1 MSEIGPIDPARL
13 SLRQKRN
20 KRQRL
25 LSLILNSEDS
35 ELKPPEIGFPADG
48 NSKGPVVEP
57 NRVGLGIDFGT
68 SAIAMALV
76 GDAQRTVPFQFRP
89 AGAEEKEPFPYL
101 ESSLAR
107 LTSRG
112 HALLGDN
119 YNLEDAYRLSVQSGW
134 AFDPC
139 LKRRIEWLART
150 RGAGDWQKSAVLDV
164 AAVTIKALELAR
176 HPHGGPV
183 RKSLRGFT
191 GPVFVSLPNTFPRLG
206 AAAVERGVAY
216 GVAAALDLERLPPVR
231 TLLEAEA
238 VAYSELESGTEEG
251 FKGALLVVDAGAGT
265 TDASIVRRDGD
276 SLRVV
281 AHAGLPVGGIDLDAL
296 IALQAVED
304 FSRLDRG
311 GMIDA
316 LRFAREKK
324 EQYWGDPNLSVEEA
338 IEAIANSLHD
348 RQRGKEHP
356 KPLAEITAGLTRG
369 YQRYMSLA
377 IDAVLRC
384 LLANRRFA
392 IERVVLSGRA
402 SLLLGFRGR
411 VERCLEQLDCR
422 VPISTAGTG
431 EDLKLAVL
439 RGVNAYAYGNQ
450 PSIERRPLR
459 AGYELVLGSGPGEE
473 LCLLP
478 VGSLLVNGWGVATWR
493 QNTMVAGGSW
503 PILARSLPR
512 HIIEKLLENEG
523 FGASRDEREIL
534 ESWASRPVLR
544 ITGNPPFVDC
554 CAYDFLTQK
563 AMSRYGPPLEDL
575 EAPDVLAHAGRVHP
589 VHGAQEDWFEY
600 FLGDRK

>member
-1 MSEIGPIDPARL
+1 
-13 SLRQKRN
+13 
-20 KRQRL
+20 
-25 LSLILNSEDS
+25 
-35 ELKPPEIGFPADG
+35 
-48 NSKGPVVEP
+48 
-57 NRVGLGIDFGT
+57 
-68 SAIAMALV
+68 
-76 GDAQRTVPFQFRP
+76 
-89 AGAEEKEPFPYL
+89 
-101 ESSLAR
+101 
-107 LTSRG
+107 
-112 HALLGDN
+112 
-119 YNLEDAYRLSVQSGW
+119 
-134 AFDPC
+134 
-139 LKRRIEWLART
+139 
-150 RGAGDWQKSAVLDV
+150 VLDV

-176 HPHGGPV
+176 DPRGVPV
-183 RKSLRGFT
+183 RNSLRGFA
-191 GPVFVSLPNTFPRLG
+191 GPVFVSLPNTFPRPG

-216 GVAAALDLERLPPVR
+216 GVAAALELEKLPPVK

-238 VAYSELESGTEEG
+238 VAYSELEGGAETGFNGT
-251 FKGALLVVDAGAGT
+251 LLVVDAGAGT

-311 GMIDA
+311 QMGSL
-316 LRFAREKK
+316 LRWARDQKVEI
-324 EQYWGDPNLSVEEA
+324 WGNPSLSVEQA
-338 IEAIANSLHD
+338 IEAIAQNVSERPEHLKTASQSL
-348 RQRGKEHP
+348 
-356 KPLAEITAGLTRG
+356 IVAGLTRG

-377 IDAVLRC
+377 IDALLRC
-384 LLANRRFA
+384 LLENRRFA
-392 IERVVLSGRA
+392 VDRVVLSGRA
-402 SLLLGFRGR
+402 SLLRGFRDR

-439 RGVNAYAYGNQ
+439 RGVNSYAYGNQ

-478 VGSLLVNGWGVATWR
+478 VGSLLVNGWGVAAWR
-493 QNTMVAGGSW
+493 QNTTVAGGSW

-512 HIIEKLLENEG
+512 RVIEKLLQNEG

-544 ITGNPPFVDC
+544 LTGNPPFVDC

-563 AMSRYGPPLEDL
+563 AVSRYGPPLDDL
-575 EAPDVLAHAGRVHP
+575 DSPDSLAQAGRVHP

-600 FLGDRK
+600 FLGDRQ

>member
-1 MSEIGPIDPARL
+1 MSEIEPIDLAKLNP
-13 SLRQKRN
+13 RQGKN
-20 KRQRL
+20 ILQTL
-25 LSLILNSEDS
+25 LTSGDP
-35 ELKPPEIGFPADG
+35 ELKPPEIGFPAGSNPDP
-48 NSKGPVVEP
+48 KVEP

-68 SAIAMALV
+68 SAIAIALV
-76 GDAQRTVPFQFRP
+76 GSAQRTVPFQFRP
-89 AGAEEKEPFPYL
+89 AGEKKEDPLPYL

-112 HALLGDN
+112 HALLADN
-119 YNLEDAYRLSVQSGW
+119 YNLEEAHLASLHTGW
-134 AFDPC
+134 SFDPC

-164 AAVTIKALELAR
+164 AAVTIKVLDLAR
-176 HPHGGPV
+176 DARGMPV
-183 RKSLRGFT
+183 RNSLHGFA
-191 GPVFVSLPNTFPRLG
+191 GPVFVSLPNTFPRPG
-206 AAAVERGVAY
+206 AAAIERGVAY
-216 GVAAALDLERLPPVR
+216 GVAAALGLERLPPVR

-238 VAYSELESGTEEG
+238 VAYSELESWTDNG
-251 FKGALLVVDAGAGT
+251 FEGALLVIDAGAGT

-296 IALQAVED
+296 IVLQCAED

-311 GMIDA
+311 QLSDT
-316 LRFAREKK
+316 LRWARERKVAH
-324 EQYWGDPNLSVEEA
+324 WGNPGLSVEQA
-338 IEAIANSLHD
+338 IEAIAKDVWD
-348 RQRGKEHP
+348 RRRQEP
-356 KPLAEITAGLTRG
+356 PQSEIIAGLTRG
-369 YQRYMSLA
+369 YQRYISLA
-377 IDAVLRC
+377 IDA
-384 LLANRRFA
+384 LLNSLLENRRFA
-392 IERVVLSGRA
+392 IDRVVLSGRA
-402 SLLLGFRGR
+402 SLLRGFRDR
-411 VERCLEQLDCR
+411 VEKCLEQLDCR
-422 VPISTAGTG
+422 VPVSPAGTE

-439 RGVNAYAYGNQ
+439 RGVNAYAFGNQ

-478 VGSLLVNGWGVATWR
+478 VGSLLVDGWGVASWR
-493 QNTMVAGGSW
+493 QNTTVAGGSW

-512 HIIEKLLENEG
+512 RVIEKLLQSEG
-523 FGASRDEREIL
+523 FEASRDEREIL

-544 ITGNPPFVDC
+544 LTGNPPFVDC

-575 EAPDVLAHAGRVHP
+575 EAPDSLAQAGRMHP

-600 FLGDRK
+600 FLGDRQ